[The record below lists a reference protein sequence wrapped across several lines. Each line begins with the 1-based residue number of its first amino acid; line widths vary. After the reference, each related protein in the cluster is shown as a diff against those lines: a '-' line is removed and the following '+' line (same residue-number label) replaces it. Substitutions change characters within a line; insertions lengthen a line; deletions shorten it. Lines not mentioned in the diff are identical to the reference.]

1 MDVEAERFRAFLWF
15 AAVVAVCLSGYYTV
29 RDARYFLAG
38 KTAVGRVTNV
48 RETIDMSSRR
58 PRRMLRADY
67 EFADAAGNT
76 LAAHEQLPL
85 GFPIAINERVSL
97 EYLPGINNSARL
109 TGRQN
114 WLAIIVFV
122 GSLLAIAGGLTW
134 LIREANRPIA
144 RHQPRNEDI
153 FD

>member
-1 MDVEAERFRAFLWF
+1 MDVEAERFRAFLCF
-15 AAVVAVCLSGYYTV
+15 LAVVAVCISGYHTV
-29 RDARYFLAG
+29 RDARYFLVG

-48 RETIDMSSRR
+48 RETIDASSRR

-67 EFADAAGNT
+67 EFADSTGKAV
-76 LAAHEQLPL
+76 AAHEQLPL
-85 GFPIAINERVSL
+85 GFPITIDERVTL
-97 EYLPGINNSARL
+97 EYLSGVNNSARL

-134 LIREANRPIA
+134 LIREANRPITA
-144 RHQPRNEDI
+144 RSR
-153 FD
+153 FDDDDP

>member
-1 MDVEAERFRAFLWF
+1 MDVEAERFRALLWF
-15 AAVVAVCLSGYYTV
+15 AAVVAVCFSGYYTV

-38 KTAVGRVTNV
+38 KTTTGRVTNV

-85 GFPIAINERVSL
+85 GFPILIDERVSL
-97 EYLPGINNSARL
+97 EYLPDIGNSARL

-122 GSLLAIAGGLTW
+122 GSLLAIAGGLAW
-134 LIREANRPIA
+134 LIREAN
-144 RHQPRNEDI
+144 QPLSRRRFDEDNP
-153 FD
+153 

>member
-15 AAVVAVCLSGYYTV
+15 LAVVAVCISGYHTV
-29 RDARYFLAG
+29 RDARYFLVG
-38 KTAVGRVTNV
+38 KTVVGRVTNV
-48 RETIDMSSRR
+48 RETIDASSRR

-67 EFADAAGNT
+67 EFTDEAGHA

-85 GFPIAINERVSL
+85 GFPIAINERVAL
-97 EYLPGINNSARL
+97 EYLPYIGNSARL

-114 WLAIIVFV
+114 WLAISVFV
-122 GSLLAIAGGLTW
+122 GSLLAIASGLAW

-144 RHQPRNEDI
+144 TRSR
-153 FD
+153 FDDDDP

>member
-1 MDVEAERFRAFLWF
+1 MDVEAERFQAFLWI
-15 AAVVAVCLSGYYTV
+15 AAVVAICVSGYYTV
-29 RDARYFLAG
+29 RDARYFLTG
-38 KTAVGRVTNV
+38 KTAVGHVTNV

-85 GFPIAINERVSL
+85 GFPIAIDEQVSL
-97 EYLPGINNSARL
+97 EYLPDISNSARL

-122 GSLLAIAGGLTW
+122 GSLLAIAGGLAW
-134 LIREANRPIA
+134 LIHESNRPLT
-144 RHQPRNEDI
+144 RRESNED
-153 FD
+153 DKL

>member
-15 AAVVAVCLSGYYTV
+15 AAVVAVCVSGYYTV
-29 RDARYFLAG
+29 RDARYFFAG

-58 PRRMLRADY
+58 PRRM
-67 EFADAAGNT
+67 
-76 LAAHEQLPL
+76 
-85 GFPIAINERVSL
+85 PIAIDERVTL
-97 EYLPGINNSARL
+97 EYLPDIGNSARL

-122 GSLLAIAGGLTW
+122 GSLLAIAGGLAW

-144 RHQPRNEDI
+144 RRW
-153 FD
+153 FDDDDP

>member
-15 AAVVAVCLSGYYTV
+15 AAVVAVCISGYHTV
-29 RDARYFLAG
+29 RDARYFLVG

-48 RETIDMSSRR
+48 RETIDASSRR

-67 EFADAAGNT
+67 EFTDATGKT
-76 LAAHEQLPL
+76 VAAHEQLPL
-85 GFPIAINERVSL
+85 GFPITIDERVTL
-97 EYLPGINNSARL
+97 EYFPDVNNSARL

-134 LIREANRPIA
+134 LIREANRPITA
-144 RHQPRNEDI
+144 RSR
-153 FD
+153 FDDDDP